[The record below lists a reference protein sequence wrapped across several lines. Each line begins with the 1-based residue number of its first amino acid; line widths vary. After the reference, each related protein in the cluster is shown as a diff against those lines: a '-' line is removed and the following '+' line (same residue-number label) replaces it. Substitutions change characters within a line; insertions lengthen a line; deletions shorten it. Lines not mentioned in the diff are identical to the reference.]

1 MHISQRTR
9 EAEAGADVPNRQPP
23 KSPLFLTSSGEE
35 AWQALRDW
43 GGGIRRCNG

>member
-1 MHISQRTR
+1 MHSSRRKR
-9 EAEAGADVPNRQPP
+9 EAEAVGGVPNRQPL

-35 AWQALRDW
+35 AWQELRDW